1 MMQTL
6 LTNSPAAPTAAAADK
21 SAVLTASQDGG
32 EGAQQSDGKVGFS
45 EVMNRVQQ
53 ADKVNAKADGKVV
66 NAGGK
71 APNADSK
78 APGRPGAE
86 QGSAG
91 ALESNKPV
99 PTAKGEAAKSLAN
112 EAEEAGSVDDKP
124 QKGSEPD
131 PALAPNDFLQRLQ
144 DALKQDTSLVAP
156 PAINLVATAPVVE
169 TDGKMLPHKDAD
181 AESAEASATLT
192 QPLAG
197 SSDKQGATT
206 SAATLA
212 RQAASL
218 LTGETSAAV
227 DAKAAQPDAVM
238 TDDAALTA
246 QLQETGKES
255 GGKES
260 GGKESGTGANANQ
273 PTDNNGKETKGSKN
287 ELSAAERAALLS
299 KVPAAALS
307 EQGENDTRIQL
318 EGADKGAKP
327 VVPPMAGKEEPVK
340 TAPLQ
345 ATHQAV
351 ATQPGAARAFEEGV
365 TRTDGGSS
373 SVAADK
379 APTQTAAEG
388 DGQSKPV
395 AAKAEGQPAPAA
407 SSGAPAPAPAS
418 EPVLVAPQQVLAS
431 SEPQGPQA
439 SLASLSAG
447 LKQMEATERS
457 DAPRARSEVKV
468 DVKQKVAELA
478 RGGAQESSETTTT
491 PESSRSQQVQ
501 QNSQPQA
508 VGHDNRP
515 AATEAAAR
523 REPAN
528 LPHLKL
534 ADPEAPAQLHQKVN
548 LMLADKLQQAEIQL
562 DPLGLGKMKI
572 QIQMGADSQANVH
585 FVVQHGQTR
594 EMLEQAMPRLRDM
607 LAGQGIQLGQTLVQ
621 QQPQQQSQGQS
632 AFAGQG
638 QQGQKG
644 SGSFAETGQTEAE
657 VTGAGMRLST
667 ESANDS
673 GIDFYA

>member
-21 SAVLTASQDGG
+21 SAVLTASQDSG
-32 EGAQQSDGKVGFS
+32 EGALLSDGKAGFS

-53 ADKVNAKADGKVV
+53 ADKVNAKADGK
-66 NAGGK
+66 
-71 APNADSK
+71 APA
-78 APGRPGAE
+78 RPGAE

-91 ALESNKPV
+91 ASESNKPV
-99 PTAKGEAAKSLAN
+99 PTAKSEAAKSLAN
-112 EAEEAGSVDDKP
+112 EAEEAGSADDKP

-131 PALAPNDFLQRLQ
+131 PALTPNDFLQRLQ

-156 PAINLVATAPVVE
+156 TAINLVATAPVVE
-169 TDGKMLPHKDAD
+169 TDGKMLPQKGAD

-206 SAATLA
+206 SAAALA

-218 LTGETSAAV
+218 LTGETSVPV
-227 DAKAAQPDAVM
+227 DAKAAQPDAVV
-238 TDDAALTA
+238 TDDVALTA
-246 QLQETGKES
+246 QLQETGKEGS
-255 GGKES
+255 GKES
-260 GGKESGTGANANQ
+260 GANADQ
-273 PTDNNGKETKGSKN
+273 QADNSGKETKGSKS

-299 KVPAAALS
+299 KVPAAGLS
-307 EQGENDTRIQL
+307 EQGENDTKIQL

-351 ATQPGAARAFEEGV
+351 ATQPGAARAFEEGI
-365 TRTDGGSS
+365 TRTDSGSNS
-373 SVAADK
+373 AAADK

-395 AAKAEGQPAPAA
+395 AAKAEGQPANAA
-407 SSGAPAPAPAS
+407 SSGAPAPATAPAS

-491 PESSRSQQVQ
+491 PENSRSQQVQ

-534 ADPEAPAQLHQKVN
+534 ADPEAQAQLHQKVN

-667 ESANDS
+667 ESTNDS

>member
-6 LTNSPAAPTAAAADK
+6 LTNSPAAPTATAADK
-21 SAVLTASQDGG
+21 GAVLTASQDGG
-32 EGAQQSDGKVGFS
+32 EGALQSDGKVGFS

-53 ADKVNAKADGKVV
+53 ADKVNAKGDGKVANADGK
-66 NAGGK
+66 
-71 APNADSK
+71 APA
-78 APGRPGAE
+78 RPGAE
-86 QGSAG
+86 QGNVG
-91 ALESNKPV
+91 AADSNKPV
-99 PTAKGEAAKSLAN
+99 LTAKGEAAKSLAN
-112 EAEEAGSVDDKP
+112 EAEEAASADDKP

-156 PAINLVATAPVVE
+156 TAINLVVTAPVVE
-169 TDGKMLPHKDAD
+169 TDGKMLPQKGAD

-197 SSDKQGATT
+197 SGEKQGATT
-206 SAATLA
+206 SAAALA

-218 LTGETSAAV
+218 LRGETSVPV

-238 TDDAALTA
+238 TDDAALAA
-246 QLQETGKES
+246 QLQETGKEES
-255 GGKES
+255 GKEN
-260 GGKESGTGANANQ
+260 GAGGANADQ
-273 PTDNNGKETKGSKN
+273 PTDNNGKETKGSKS

-373 SVAADK
+373 SAVADK

-388 DGQSKPV
+388 DGQPKPV
-395 AAKAEGQPAPAA
+395 AAKAEGQPAPVA
-407 SSGAPAPAPAS
+407 SSSAPAPATAS

-468 DVKQKVAELA
+468 DVKQKVADLA

-667 ESANDS
+667 ESTNDS

>member
-53 ADKVNAKADGKVV
+53 ADKANVKTDGKVAKADGK
-66 NAGGK
+66 
-71 APNADSK
+71 APA
-78 APGRPGAE
+78 RPGAE

-91 ALESNKPV
+91 AAESNKPV

-112 EAEEAGSVDDKP
+112 EAEESAGADDKP

-156 PAINLVATAPVVE
+156 AAINLVATAPVVE
-169 TDGKMLPHKDAD
+169 TDGKMLPQEDAD
-181 AESAEASATLT
+181 AESTEASATLT

-197 SSDKQGATT
+197 SGEKQGATT
-206 SAATLA
+206 SAAALA

-218 LTGETSAAV
+218 LMGETSVPV
-227 DAKAAQPDAVM
+227 DAKAAQPDVVM
-238 TDDAALTA
+238 TDDAALAA
-246 QLQETGKES
+246 QLQGAGKES

-260 GGKESGTGANANQ
+260 GAGANADQ
-273 PTDNNGKETKGSKN
+273 PTDSNGKETKGSKN

-307 EQGENDTRIQL
+307 EQGENDTKIQL

-373 SVAADK
+373 SAAADK
-379 APTQTAAEG
+379 APTQTAADA

-457 DAPRARSEVKV
+457 EAPRARSEVKV

-478 RGGAQESSETTTT
+478 RGSAQESSETTTT

-667 ESANDS
+667 ESTNDS

>member
-1 MMQTL
+1 
-6 LTNSPAAPTAAAADK
+6 
-21 SAVLTASQDGG
+21 
-32 EGAQQSDGKVGFS
+32 
-45 EVMNRVQQ
+45 MNRVQQ
-53 ADKVNAKADGKVV
+53 ADKVNAKADGKVA

-71 APNADSK
+71 APNADGK
-78 APGRPGAE
+78 APARPGAE
-86 QGSAG
+86 QGNVG
-91 ALESNKPV
+91 AADSNKPV
-99 PTAKGEAAKSLAN
+99 PTAKSEAAKSLAN
-112 EAEEAGSVDDKP
+112 EAEEAGSADDKP

-156 PAINLVATAPVVE
+156 AAINLVATAPVVE
-169 TDGKMLPHKDAD
+169 TDGKMLPQKGAD
-181 AESAEASATLT
+181 AESAEAAATLT

-197 SSDKQGATT
+197 SGEKQGATT
-206 SAATLA
+206 SAAALA

-218 LTGETSAAV
+218 LRGETSVPV
-227 DAKAAQPDAVM
+227 DAKAAQPDGVM

-246 QLQETGKES
+246 QLQEAGQEGSGKKS
-255 GGKES
+255 
-260 GGKESGTGANANQ
+260 GANANQ
-273 PTDNNGKETKGSKN
+273 PTDNSGKEIKGSKSD
-287 ELSAAERAALLS
+287 LSAAERAALLS
-299 KVPAAALS
+299 KVPAAALN

-373 SVAADK
+373 STAADK
-379 APTQTAAEG
+379 ASTQTAAEG

-407 SSGAPAPAPAS
+407 SSGAPAPATAPAS

-478 RGGAQESSETTTT
+478 RGGAQEGSEATTT

-572 QIQMGADSQANVH
+572 QIQMGSDSQANVH

-667 ESANDS
+667 ESTNDS

>member
-32 EGAQQSDGKVGFS
+32 EGALQSDGKAGFS

-53 ADKVNAKADGKVV
+53 ADKVNAKADGK
-66 NAGGK
+66 
-71 APNADSK
+71 APA
-78 APGRPGAE
+78 RPGAE

-91 ALESNKPV
+91 ASESNKPV
-99 PTAKGEAAKSLAN
+99 PTAKSEAAKSLAN
-112 EAEEAGSVDDKP
+112 EAEEAGSADDKP

-156 PAINLVATAPVVE
+156 TAINLVATAPVVE
-169 TDGKMLPHKDAD
+169 TDGKMLPQKGAD
-181 AESAEASATLT
+181 AEPAEASATLT
-192 QPLAG
+192 RPLAG

-206 SAATLA
+206 SAAALA

-218 LTGETSAAV
+218 LTGETSVPV
-227 DAKAAQPDAVM
+227 DAKAAQPDAAM
-238 TDDAALTA
+238 TDDVALTA
-246 QLQETGKES
+246 QLQETGKEGS
-255 GGKES
+255 GKES
-260 GGKESGTGANANQ
+260 GANADQ
-273 PTDNNGKETKGSKN
+273 QADNSGKETKGSKS

-299 KVPAAALS
+299 KVPAAGLS
-307 EQGENDTRIQL
+307 EQGENDTKIQL
-318 EGADKGAKP
+318 DGADKGGKP

-351 ATQPGAARAFEEGV
+351 ATQPGAARAFEEGI
-365 TRTDGGSS
+365 TRTDGGSNS
-373 SVAADK
+373 AAADK
-379 APTQTAAEG
+379 APTQTASDV

-395 AAKAEGQPAPAA
+395 AAKAEGQPANAA
-407 SSGAPAPAPAS
+407 SSGAPAPATAPAS

-491 PESSRSQQVQ
+491 PENSRSQQVQ

-667 ESANDS
+667 ESTNDS

>member
-53 ADKVNAKADGKVV
+53 ADKVNAKADGKVP
-66 NAGGK
+66 A
-71 APNADSK
+71 
-78 APGRPGAE
+78 RPGAE

-112 EAEEAGSVDDKP
+112 EAEEAGSADDKP

-144 DALKQDTSLVAP
+144 DALKQDTSLVA
-156 PAINLVATAPVVE
+156 TAPVVE
-169 TDGKMLPHKDAD
+169 TDGKMLPQKGAD
-181 AESAEASATLT
+181 AESAEAAATLT

-197 SSDKQGATT
+197 SGEKQGTT
-206 SAATLA
+206 SAAALA

-218 LTGETSAAV
+218 LTGDTSVPV
-227 DAKAAQPDAVM
+227 DAKAAQPDA
-238 TDDAALTA
+238 AAPAA
-246 QLQETGKES
+246 QLQETGQEGS
-255 GGKES
+255 GKEK
-260 GGKESGTGANANQ
+260 GAGGANADQ
-273 PTDNNGKETKGSKN
+273 PTDNNGKETKGSKS

-345 ATHQAV
+345 TTHQAV

-373 SVAADK
+373 SAAADK

-407 SSGAPAPAPAS
+407 SSGAPAPATAPAS

-447 LKQMEATERS
+447 LKQMETTERS
-457 DAPRARSEVKV
+457 EAPRARSEVKV

-667 ESANDS
+667 ESTNDS

>member
-6 LTNSPAAPTAAAADK
+6 LTNSPATPTATAADK
-21 SAVLTASQDGG
+21 SAVLTANQDGG
-32 EGAQQSDGKVGFS
+32 EGALQSDGKVGFS

-53 ADKVNAKADGKVV
+53 ADKVNAKADGKVA

-71 APNADSK
+71 APNADGK
-78 APGRPGAE
+78 APVRPGAE

-91 ALESNKPV
+91 ALEGNKPV

-112 EAEEAGSVDDKP
+112 EAEEAASADDKP

-156 PAINLVATAPVVE
+156 TAINLVATAPVVE

-181 AESAEASATLT
+181 AESAEAAATLT

-206 SAATLA
+206 SAAALA

-218 LTGETSAAV
+218 LRGETSVPV
-227 DAKAAQPDAVM
+227 DTKAAQPNAVV
-238 TDDAALTA
+238 TDDAALA
-246 QLQETGKES
+246 DQLQETGKEGS
-255 GGKES
+255 
-260 GGKESGTGANANQ
+260 GKESGTGGANADQ
-273 PTDNNGKETKGSKN
+273 QADNSGKETKGSKN
-287 ELSAAERAALLS
+287 ELSTAERAALLS

-307 EQGENDTRIQL
+307 EQGENDTKIQL

-351 ATQPGAARAFEEGV
+351 ATQPGAAKAFEEGV

-373 SVAADK
+373 NTAADK
-379 APTQTAAEG
+379 APTQTAADA

-407 SSGAPAPAPAS
+407 SSGAPAPATAPAS

-667 ESANDS
+667 ESTNDS

>member
-32 EGAQQSDGKVGFS
+32 EGALQSDGKVGFS

-53 ADKVNAKADGKVV
+53 ADKVNA

-78 APGRPGAE
+78 APARPGAE
-86 QGSAG
+86 QGNVG
-91 ALESNKPV
+91 AADSNKPV

-112 EAEEAGSVDDKP
+112 EAEEAASADDKP

-169 TDGKMLPHKDAD
+169 TDGKMLPQKGAD
-181 AESAEASATLT
+181 AESAEAAATLT

-197 SSDKQGATT
+197 SSDKQGAMT
-206 SAATLA
+206 SAAALA

-218 LTGETSAAV
+218 LTGDTSVPV
-227 DAKAAQPDAVM
+227 DAKAAQPDAVT
-238 TDDAALTA
+238 TDDAALAA
-246 QLQETGKES
+246 QLQETGKEGS
-255 GGKES
+255 GKES
-260 GGKESGTGANANQ
+260 SAGGANADQ
-273 PTDNNGKETKGSKN
+273 QADNNGKETKGSKN
-287 ELSAAERAALLS
+287 EFSAAERAALLS

-307 EQGENDTRIQL
+307 EQGENDTKIQL

-379 APTQTAAEG
+379 APTQTAADV

-407 SSGAPAPAPAS
+407 SSGAPAPATAPAS

-667 ESANDS
+667 ESTNDS

>member
-6 LTNSPAAPTAAAADK
+6 LTNSPAAPTATAADK

-32 EGAQQSDGKVGFS
+32 EGALQSGGKVGFS

-53 ADKVNAKADGKVV
+53 ADKVNAKADGKVA

-71 APNADSK
+71 APNADGK
-78 APGRPGAE
+78 APARPGAE

-99 PTAKGEAAKSLAN
+99 PTAKSEAAKSLAN
-112 EAEEAGSVDDKP
+112 EAEEAASADDRP
-124 QKGSEPD
+124 QKGSDPD

-169 TDGKMLPHKDAD
+169 TDGKMLPQKGAD
-181 AESAEASATLT
+181 AESAEASPTLT
-192 QPLAG
+192 RQLAG
-197 SSDKQGATT
+197 SDKQGATT
-206 SAATLA
+206 SAAALA

-218 LTGETSAAV
+218 LTGETSV
-227 DAKAAQPDAVM
+227 PIDAKAAQPDAVM
-238 TDDAALTA
+238 TDDAALAA
-246 QLQETGKES
+246 QLQGAGKES

-260 GGKESGTGANANQ
+260 GASANADQ
-273 PTDNNGKETKGSKN
+273 PTDSNGKETKGSKN
-287 ELSAAERAALLS
+287 ELSTAERAALLS
-299 KVPAAALS
+299 KMPAAALS
-307 EQGENDTRIQL
+307 EQSENDTRIQL

-373 SVAADK
+373 SAAADK
-379 APTQTAAEG
+379 VPTQTAAEG

-407 SSGAPAPAPAS
+407 SSGTPAPAPAS

-478 RGGAQESSETTTT
+478 RGGAQESSEATTT

-667 ESANDS
+667 ESTNDS

>member
-6 LTNSPAAPTAAAADK
+6 LTNSPATPTAAAADK

-32 EGAQQSDGKVGFS
+32 EGALQSEGKVGFS

-53 ADKVNAKADGKVV
+53 ADKVNAKADGK
-66 NAGGK
+66 
-71 APNADSK
+71 APA
-78 APGRPGAE
+78 RPGAE
-86 QGSAG
+86 QGSSG
-91 ALESNKPV
+91 ALEGNKPV
-99 PTAKGEAAKSLAN
+99 LTAKGEVAKSLAN
-112 EAEEAGSVDDKP
+112 EAEEAAGADDKP
-124 QKGSEPD
+124 PKGSDPD

-156 PAINLVATAPVVE
+156 TAINLVATAPVVE
-169 TDGKMLPHKDAD
+169 TDGKMLPQKGAD
-181 AESAEASATLT
+181 AESAEAAATLT

-197 SSDKQGATT
+197 SGEKLGATT
-206 SAATLA
+206 SAAALA

-218 LTGETSAAV
+218 LTGETSAPV
-227 DAKAAQPDAVM
+227 DVKAAQPDGVV
-238 TDDAALTA
+238 TDDAALAA
-246 QLQETGKES
+246 QLQGA
-255 GGKES
+255 GKES
-260 GGKESGTGANANQ
+260 GGKESGTGGANADQ
-273 PTDNNGKETKGSKN
+273 PTDNNGKETKGSKS

-307 EQGENDTRIQL
+307 EQGENDTRIQQ

-373 SVAADK
+373 SAAADK

-395 AAKAEGQPAPAA
+395 AAKAEGQPAPVA
-407 SSGAPAPAPAS
+407 SSGAPAPATAPAS

-478 RGGAQESSETTTT
+478 RGGVQESSEATTT

-508 VGHDNRP
+508 VSHDNRP

-667 ESANDS
+667 ESTNDS

>member
-32 EGAQQSDGKVGFS
+32 EGALQSDGKVGFS

-78 APGRPGAE
+78 APARPGAE

-112 EAEEAGSVDDKP
+112 EADEAGSADDKP

-169 TDGKMLPHKDAD
+169 MDGKMLPHKDAD
-181 AESAEASATLT
+181 AESAEAAATLT

-206 SAATLA
+206 SAAALA

-218 LTGETSAAV
+218 LTGETSVPV
-227 DAKAAQPDAVM
+227 DAKAAQPDGVV

-246 QLQETGKES
+246 QLQEAGQEGSGKKS
-255 GGKES
+255 GA
-260 GGKESGTGANANQ
+260 GANADQ
-273 PTDNNGKETKGSKN
+273 PTDNSDKETKGSKS
-287 ELSAAERAALLS
+287 ELSTAERAALLS
-299 KVPAAALS
+299 KVPAATLS

-327 VVPPMAGKEEPVK
+327 VVPPMAGKEKPVK

-373 SVAADK
+373 SAAADK

-407 SSGAPAPAPAS
+407 STGAPASATAPAS

-457 DAPRARSEVKV
+457 EAPRARSEVKV

-478 RGGAQESSETTTT
+478 RGGTQESSETTTT

-667 ESANDS
+667 ESTNDS

>member
-32 EGAQQSDGKVGFS
+32 EGALQSDGKVGFS
-45 EVMNRVQQ
+45 EVMNRVQR
-53 ADKVNAKADGKVV
+53 ADKVNAKADDKVA

-71 APNADSK
+71 APA
-78 APGRPGAE
+78 RPGAE
-86 QGSAG
+86 QGSSG

-99 PTAKGEAAKSLAN
+99 PTAKSEAAKSLAN
-112 EAEEAGSVDDKP
+112 EAEEAAGADDKP

-156 PAINLVATAPVVE
+156 TAINLVATAPVVE
-169 TDGKMLPHKDAD
+169 TDGKMLPQEDAD
-181 AESAEASATLT
+181 AESTEASATLT

-206 SAATLA
+206 SAAALA

-218 LTGETSAAV
+218 LTGDTSVPV
-227 DAKAAQPDAVM
+227 DAKAAQPDAVV

-246 QLQETGKES
+246 QLQETGKEGS
-255 GGKES
+255 GKEN
-260 GGKESGTGANANQ
+260 GAGGANADQ
-273 PTDNNGKETKGSKN
+273 PTDNNGKETKGSKS

-365 TRTDGGSS
+365 TRTDDGSS
-373 SVAADK
+373 SAAADK
-379 APTQTAAEG
+379 APTQTAADV

-407 SSGAPAPAPAS
+407 SSGASAPAS

-457 DAPRARSEVKV
+457 EAPRARSEVKV

-478 RGGAQESSETTTT
+478 RGGAQESSEATTT

-667 ESANDS
+667 ESTNDS

>member
-6 LTNSPAAPTAAAADK
+6 LTNSPATPTATAADK

-32 EGAQQSDGKVGFS
+32 EGALQSDGKVGFS

-53 ADKVNAKADGKVV
+53 ADKVNAKGDGKVA
-66 NAGGK
+66 NADGK

-78 APGRPGAE
+78 APARPGAE

-91 ALESNKPV
+91 ALEGNKPV

-112 EAEEAGSVDDKP
+112 EADEAGSADDKP

-156 PAINLVATAPVVE
+156 PAINLVATAPVIE
-169 TDGKMLPHKDAD
+169 MDGKMLPHHKDAD
-181 AESAEASATLT
+181 AESAEAAATLT

-206 SAATLA
+206 SAAALA

-218 LTGETSAAV
+218 LTGETSVPV

-246 QLQETGKES
+246 QLQETGKEGS
-255 GGKES
+255 
-260 GGKESGTGANANQ
+260 GKESGTGANANQ
-273 PTDNNGKETKGSKN
+273 PTDNNGKESKGSKS

-307 EQGENDTRIQL
+307 EQGENDTKIQL

-379 APTQTAAEG
+379 VPTQTAADV

-407 SSGAPAPAPAS
+407 SSGAPAPATAPAS

-457 DAPRARSEVKV
+457 DVPRARSEVKV

-478 RGGAQESSETTTT
+478 RGSAQESNETTTT

-667 ESANDS
+667 ESTNDS

>member
-1 MMQTL
+1 
-6 LTNSPAAPTAAAADK
+6 
-21 SAVLTASQDGG
+21 
-32 EGAQQSDGKVGFS
+32 
-45 EVMNRVQQ
+45 MNRVQQ
-53 ADKVNAKADGKVV
+53 ADKVNVKTDGKVAKADGK
-66 NAGGK
+66 
-71 APNADSK
+71 APAL
-78 APGRPGAE
+78 PGAE

-112 EAEEAGSVDDKP
+112 EADEAAGADDKP

-156 PAINLVATAPVVE
+156 AAINLVATAPVVE

-181 AESAEASATLT
+181 AESAEAAAILT

-197 SSDKQGATT
+197 SGEKQGATT
-206 SAATLA
+206 SAAALA

-218 LTGETSAAV
+218 LRGETSVPV

-238 TDDAALTA
+238 TDDAALAA
-246 QLQETGKES
+246 QLQETGKEGS
-255 GGKES
+255 GKEN
-260 GGKESGTGANANQ
+260 GAGGANADQ
-273 PTDNNGKETKGSKN
+273 PTDNNGKETKGSKS

-373 SVAADK
+373 SAVADK

-388 DGQSKPV
+388 DGQPKPV
-395 AAKAEGQPAPAA
+395 AAKAEGQPAPVA
-407 SSGAPAPAPAS
+407 SSGAPAPATAS

-468 DVKQKVAELA
+468 DVKQKVADLA
-478 RGGAQESSETTTT
+478 RGGAQESNETTTT

-667 ESANDS
+667 ESTNDS

>member
-1 MMQTL
+1 
-6 LTNSPAAPTAAAADK
+6 
-21 SAVLTASQDGG
+21 
-32 EGAQQSDGKVGFS
+32 
-45 EVMNRVQQ
+45 
-53 ADKVNAKADGKVV
+53 
-66 NAGGK
+66 
-71 APNADSK
+71 
-78 APGRPGAE
+78 
-86 QGSAG
+86 
-91 ALESNKPV
+91 
-99 PTAKGEAAKSLAN
+99 
-112 EAEEAGSVDDKP
+112 AEEAAGADDKP

-156 PAINLVATAPVVE
+156 AAINLVASAPVVE

-181 AESAEASATLT
+181 TESAEGSATLT

-206 SAATLA
+206 SAAALA

-218 LTGETSAAV
+218 LTGETGVPV
-227 DAKAAQPDAVM
+227 DAKAAQPDAVV
-238 TDDAALTA
+238 TDDAALAA
-246 QLQETGKES
+246 QLQETGKEGS
-255 GGKES
+255 GKES
-260 GGKESGTGANANQ
+260 GANADQ
-273 PTDNNGKETKGSKN
+273 QANNSGKETKGSKS

-299 KVPAAALS
+299 KVPATALS
-307 EQGENDTRIQL
+307 EQGENDTKIQL

-327 VVPPMAGKEEPVK
+327 VVPPMAGKEVPVK

-373 SVAADK
+373 SAAADK
-379 APTQTAAEG
+379 APTQTATEG
-388 DGQSKPV
+388 DGQSKAV

-407 SSGAPAPAPAS
+407 SSGAPAPAPASAS

-457 DAPRARSEVKV
+457 EAPRARSEVKV

-667 ESANDS
+667 ESTNDS

>member
-32 EGAQQSDGKVGFS
+32 EGALQSGGKVGFS

-53 ADKVNAKADGKVV
+53 ADKVNAKADGKVA

-71 APNADSK
+71 APNADGK
-78 APGRPGAE
+78 APARPGAE

-99 PTAKGEAAKSLAN
+99 PTAKSEAAKSLAN
-112 EAEEAGSVDDKP
+112 EAEEAASADDRP
-124 QKGSEPD
+124 QKGSDPD

-169 TDGKMLPHKDAD
+169 TDGKMLPQKGAD
-181 AESAEASATLT
+181 AESAEASPTLT
-192 QPLAG
+192 RQLAG
-197 SSDKQGATT
+197 SDKQGATT
-206 SAATLA
+206 SAAALA

-218 LTGETSAAV
+218 LTGETSV
-227 DAKAAQPDAVM
+227 PIDAKAAQPDAVM
-238 TDDAALTA
+238 TDDAALAA
-246 QLQETGKES
+246 QLQETGKEGS
-255 GGKES
+255 GKEN
-260 GGKESGTGANANQ
+260 GAGGANADQ
-273 PTDNNGKETKGSKN
+273 PTDKNGKETKGSKN

-299 KVPAAALS
+299 KVPTAALS
-307 EQGENDTRIQL
+307 EPGENDTRIQL

-373 SVAADK
+373 SAAADK
-379 APTQTAAEG
+379 APTQTATEG

-407 SSGAPAPAPAS
+407 SSGAPAPATAPAS

-457 DAPRARSEVKV
+457 EAPRARSEVKV

-657 VTGAGMRLST
+657 VTGASMRLST
-667 ESANDS
+667 ESTNDS

>member
-6 LTNSPAAPTAAAADK
+6 LTNSPAAPTATAADK
-21 SAVLTASQDGG
+21 GAVLTASQDGG
-32 EGAQQSDGKVGFS
+32 EGALQSDGKVGFS

-53 ADKVNAKADGKVV
+53 ADKVNAKGDGKVAK
-66 NAGGK
+66 AGGK

-78 APGRPGAE
+78 APARPGAE
-86 QGSAG
+86 QGNVG
-91 ALESNKPV
+91 AADSNKPV

-112 EAEEAGSVDDKP
+112 EADEAAGADDKP

-156 PAINLVATAPVVE
+156 PAINLVATAPVIE
-169 TDGKMLPHKDAD
+169 MDGKMLPHKDAD
-181 AESAEASATLT
+181 AESAEAAATLT

-206 SAATLA
+206 SAAALA

-218 LTGETSAAV
+218 LTGETSVPV

-238 TDDAALTA
+238 TDDAALAA
-246 QLQETGKES
+246 QLQGAGKEG

-260 GGKESGTGANANQ
+260 GAGANADQ
-273 PTDNNGKETKGSKN
+273 QADNSGKETKGSKS

-365 TRTDGGSS
+365 TRIDGGSS

-379 APTQTAAEG
+379 APTQTAADV

-395 AAKAEGQPAPAA
+395 ATKAEGQPAPAA
-407 SSGAPAPAPAS
+407 SSGAPAPATAPAS

-478 RGGAQESSETTTT
+478 RGSAQESSETTTT

-528 LPHLKL
+528 LPHLKP

-667 ESANDS
+667 ESTNDS

>member
-32 EGAQQSDGKVGFS
+32 EGALQSDGKVGFS

-53 ADKVNAKADGKVV
+53 ADKVNAKADGKVA
-66 NAGGK
+66 NADGK
-71 APNADSK
+71 APA
-78 APGRPGAE
+78 RPGAE
-86 QGSAG
+86 QGNVG
-91 ALESNKPV
+91 AAESNKPV

-112 EAEEAGSVDDKP
+112 EAEEAGSADDKP

-131 PALAPNDFLQRLQ
+131 PVLAPNDFLQRLQ

-169 TDGKMLPHKDAD
+169 TDGKMLPQEDAD

-206 SAATLA
+206 SAAVLA

-218 LTGETSAAV
+218 LTGETSVPV
-227 DAKAAQPDAVM
+227 DAKAAQPDGVV

-246 QLQETGKES
+246 QLQEAGQEGSGKKS
-255 GGKES
+255 
-260 GGKESGTGANANQ
+260 GANADQ
-273 PTDNNGKETKGSKN
+273 QADDSGKETKGSKS
-287 ELSAAERAALLS
+287 ELSAVERAALLS

-307 EQGENDTRIQL
+307 EQGENDTKIQL

-407 SSGAPAPAPAS
+407 SSSAPAPATAPAS

-447 LKQMEATERS
+447 LKQMETTERS

-468 DVKQKVAELA
+468 DVKQKVTELA

-491 PESSRSQQVQ
+491 PENSRSQQVQ

-667 ESANDS
+667 ESTNDR

>member
-32 EGAQQSDGKVGFS
+32 EGALQSDGKAGFS

-53 ADKVNAKADGKVV
+53 ADKVNAKADGK
-66 NAGGK
+66 
-71 APNADSK
+71 APA
-78 APGRPGAE
+78 RPGAE

-91 ALESNKPV
+91 ASESNKPV
-99 PTAKGEAAKSLAN
+99 PTAKSGAAKSLAN
-112 EAEEAGSVDDKP
+112 EAEEAGSADDKP

-131 PALAPNDFLQRLQ
+131 PALTPNDFLQRLQ

-156 PAINLVATAPVVE
+156 TAINLVATAPVVE
-169 TDGKMLPHKDAD
+169 TDGKMLPQKGAD

-206 SAATLA
+206 SAAALA

-218 LTGETSAAV
+218 LTGETSVPV
-227 DAKAAQPDAVM
+227 DAKAAQPDAAM
-238 TDDAALTA
+238 TDDVALTA
-246 QLQETGKES
+246 QLQETGKEGS
-255 GGKES
+255 GKES
-260 GGKESGTGANANQ
+260 GANADQ
-273 PTDNNGKETKGSKN
+273 QADNSGKETKGSKS
-287 ELSAAERAALLS
+287 ELSVAERAALLS

-307 EQGENDTRIQL
+307 EQDENDTKIQL

-351 ATQPGAARAFEEGV
+351 ATQPGAARAFEEGI
-365 TRTDGGSS
+365 TRTDSGSNS
-373 SVAADK
+373 AAADK
-379 APTQTAAEG
+379 APTQTASEG

-395 AAKAEGQPAPAA
+395 AAKAEGQPANAA
-407 SSGAPAPAPAS
+407 SSGAPAPATTPAS

-491 PESSRSQQVQ
+491 PENSRSQQVQQVQ

-667 ESANDS
+667 ESTNDS

>member
-21 SAVLTASQDGG
+21 SAVLTAIQDGG
-32 EGAQQSDGKVGFS
+32 EGALQSDGKVGFS

-78 APGRPGAE
+78 APALPGAE

-91 ALESNKPV
+91 AADSNKPV

-112 EAEEAGSVDDKP
+112 EAEEAGSADDKP

-169 TDGKMLPHKDAD
+169 TDGKMLPQEDAD

-206 SAATLA
+206 SAAALA

-218 LTGETSAAV
+218 LTGETSVPV

-238 TDDAALTA
+238 TDDAALAA
-246 QLQETGKES
+246 QLQETGQEGS
-255 GGKES
+255 
-260 GGKESGTGANANQ
+260 GKESGTGGANADQ
-273 PTDNNGKETKGSKN
+273 QADNSGKETKGSKN
-287 ELSAAERAALLS
+287 ELSTAERAALLS
-299 KVPAAALS
+299 KVPTAALS
-307 EQGENDTRIQL
+307 EQGEDDTKIQL

-373 SVAADK
+373 SAAADK

-407 SSGAPAPAPAS
+407 SSGAPAPATAPAS

-457 DAPRARSEVKV
+457 EAPRARSEVKV

-667 ESANDS
+667 ESTNDS

>member
-6 LTNSPAAPTAAAADK
+6 LTNSPATPTATAADK
-21 SAVLTASQDGG
+21 NAVLTASQDGG
-32 EGAQQSDGKVGFS
+32 EGALQSDGKVGFS

-53 ADKVNAKADGKVV
+53 ADKVNAKADGK
-66 NAGGK
+66 
-71 APNADSK
+71 APA
-78 APGRPGAE
+78 RPGAE
-86 QGSAG
+86 QGSSG
-91 ALESNKPV
+91 ALEGNKPV

-112 EAEEAGSVDDKP
+112 EAEEAAGADDKP
-124 QKGSEPD
+124 QKGSDPD

-156 PAINLVATAPVVE
+156 TAINLVATAPVVE

-181 AESAEASATLT
+181 TESAEAAATLT

-197 SSDKQGATT
+197 SGEKPGATT
-206 SAATLA
+206 SAAALA

-218 LTGETSAAV
+218 LTGETSVPV
-227 DAKAAQPDAVM
+227 DAKAAQPDTVT
-238 TDDAALTA
+238 TDNAALTA
-246 QLQETGKES
+246 QLQETGKEES
-255 GGKES
+255 GKES
-260 GGKESGTGANANQ
+260 GAGANADQ
-273 PTDNNGKETKGSKN
+273 HADNNGKETKGSKS

-307 EQGENDTRIQL
+307 EQGENDTKIQL

-373 SVAADK
+373 SAAADK

-407 SSGAPAPAPAS
+407 SSSAPAPATAPAS

-447 LKQMEATERS
+447 LKQMETTERS

-468 DVKQKVAELA
+468 DVKQKVTELA

-491 PESSRSQQVQ
+491 PENSRSQQVQ

-667 ESANDS
+667 ESTNDR

>member
-32 EGAQQSDGKVGFS
+32 EGALLSDGKAGFS

-53 ADKVNAKADGKVV
+53 ADKVNAKADGK
-66 NAGGK
+66 
-71 APNADSK
+71 APA
-78 APGRPGAE
+78 RPGAE

-91 ALESNKPV
+91 ASESNKPV
-99 PTAKGEAAKSLAN
+99 PTAKSEAAKSLAN
-112 EAEEAGSVDDKP
+112 EAEEAGSADDKP

-131 PALAPNDFLQRLQ
+131 PALTPNDFLQRLQ

-156 PAINLVATAPVVE
+156 TAINLVATAPVVE
-169 TDGKMLPHKDAD
+169 TDGKMLPQKGAD
-181 AESAEASATLT
+181 AEPAEASATLT

-206 SAATLA
+206 SAAALA

-218 LTGETSAAV
+218 LTGETSVPV
-227 DAKAAQPDAVM
+227 DAKAAQPDAAM
-238 TDDAALTA
+238 TDDVALTA
-246 QLQETGKES
+246 QLQETGKEGS
-255 GGKES
+255 GKES
-260 GGKESGTGANANQ
+260 GANADQ
-273 PTDNNGKETKGSKN
+273 QADNSGKETKGSKS

-307 EQGENDTRIQL
+307 EQGENDTKIPL
-318 EGADKGAKP
+318 DGADKGAKP

-351 ATQPGAARAFEEGV
+351 ATQPGAARAFEEGM
-365 TRTDGGSS
+365 TRTDGGSNS
-373 SVAADK
+373 AAADK

-388 DGQSKPV
+388 DGQSKAV
-395 AAKAEGQPAPAA
+395 AAKAEGQPANAA
-407 SSGAPAPAPAS
+407 SSGSPAPATAPAS

-491 PESSRSQQVQ
+491 PENSRSQQVQ

-667 ESANDS
+667 ESTNDS

>member
-32 EGAQQSDGKVGFS
+32 EGALQSDGKVGFS

-78 APGRPGAE
+78 APARPGAE
-86 QGSAG
+86 QGNVG
-91 ALESNKPV
+91 AAESNKPV

-112 EAEEAGSVDDKP
+112 EAEEAGSADDKP
-124 QKGSEPD
+124 QRGSEPD

-156 PAINLVATAPVVE
+156 TAINLVATAPVVE
-169 TDGKMLPHKDAD
+169 TDGKMLPQEDAD
-181 AESAEASATLT
+181 AESTEASATLT

-206 SAATLA
+206 SAAALA

-218 LTGETSAAV
+218 LTGDTSVPV
-227 DAKAAQPDAVM
+227 DAKAAQPDAVV

-246 QLQETGKES
+246 QLQETGKEGS
-255 GGKES
+255 GKEN
-260 GGKESGTGANANQ
+260 GAGGANADQ
-273 PTDNNGKETKGSKN
+273 PTDNNGKETKGSKS
-287 ELSAAERAALLS
+287 ELSTAERAALLS

-307 EQGENDTRIQL
+307 EQSENDTKIQL

-365 TRTDGGSS
+365 TRTDDGSS
-373 SVAADK
+373 SAAADK
-379 APTQTAAEG
+379 APTQTAADV

-407 SSGAPAPAPAS
+407 SSGASAPAS

-457 DAPRARSEVKV
+457 EAPRARSEVKV

-478 RGGAQESSETTTT
+478 RGGAQESSEATTT

-667 ESANDS
+667 ESTNDS

>member
-6 LTNSPAAPTAAAADK
+6 LTNSPAAPTATAADK

-32 EGAQQSDGKVGFS
+32 EGALQSDGKVGFS

-53 ADKVNAKADGKVV
+53 ADKVNAKADGKVA

-78 APGRPGAE
+78 APARPGVE
-86 QGSAG
+86 QGSSG

-112 EAEEAGSVDDKP
+112 EAEEAAGADDKP

-156 PAINLVATAPVVE
+156 PVINLVATAPVVE
-169 TDGKMLPHKDAD
+169 TDGKMLPQEDAD
-181 AESAEASATLT
+181 AESAEAAATLT

-218 LTGETSAAV
+218 LTGETSVPV

-238 TDDAALTA
+238 TDDAALAA
-246 QLQETGKES
+246 QLQETGKEGS
-255 GGKES
+255 GKENDA
-260 GGKESGTGANANQ
+260 GANANQ
-273 PTDNNGKETKGSKN
+273 PADNNGKETKGSKS

-327 VVPPMAGKEEPVK
+327 VAPPMAGKEEPVK

-407 SSGAPAPAPAS
+407 SSGAPAPATAPAS

-478 RGGAQESSETTTT
+478 RGGAQESSEATTT

-572 QIQMGADSQANVH
+572 QIQMGADNQANVH

-667 ESANDS
+667 ESTNDS

>member
-6 LTNSPAAPTAAAADK
+6 LTNYPATPTAAAADK
-21 SAVLTASQDGG
+21 SAVLTANQDGG
-32 EGAQQSDGKVGFS
+32 EGALQSDGKVGFS

-53 ADKVNAKADGKVV
+53 ADKANAKADGKVV
-66 NAGGK
+66 NAGGN

-78 APGRPGAE
+78 APARPGAE

-112 EAEEAGSVDDKP
+112 EAEEAGSADDKP

-169 TDGKMLPHKDAD
+169 TDGKMLPQEDAD

-197 SSDKQGATT
+197 SGEKQGATT
-206 SAATLA
+206 SAAALA

-218 LTGETSAAV
+218 LRGETSVPV
-227 DAKAAQPDAVM
+227 DAKAAQPDAVV
-238 TDDAALTA
+238 TDDAALAA

-255 GGKES
+255 GGKEN
-260 GGKESGTGANANQ
+260 GAGGANADQ
-273 PTDNNGKETKGSKN
+273 PTDKNGKETKGSKN

-299 KVPAAALS
+299 KVPTAALS
-307 EQGENDTRIQL
+307 EQGENDTKIQL

-373 SVAADK
+373 SAAADK
-379 APTQTAAEG
+379 APTQTATEG

-407 SSGAPAPAPAS
+407 SSGAPAPATAPAS

-457 DAPRARSEVKV
+457 EAPRARSEVKV

-478 RGGAQESSETTTT
+478 RGGTQESSETTT

-515 AATEAAAR
+515 VATEAAAR

-667 ESANDS
+667 ESTNDS

>member
-32 EGAQQSDGKVGFS
+32 EGALQSDGKVGFS

-53 ADKVNAKADGKVV
+53 ADKVNAKADGK
-66 NAGGK
+66 
-71 APNADSK
+71 APA
-78 APGRPGAE
+78 RPGAE
-86 QGSAG
+86 QGNVG
-91 ALESNKPV
+91 AAESNKPV

-112 EAEEAGSVDDKP
+112 EAEEAGNADDKP

-131 PALAPNDFLQRLQ
+131 PALTPNDFLQRLQ

-169 TDGKMLPHKDAD
+169 TDGKMLPQEDAD

-206 SAATLA
+206 SAAALA

-218 LTGETSAAV
+218 LTGDTSVPV
-227 DAKAAQPDAVM
+227 DAKAAQPDAVV

-246 QLQETGKES
+246 QLQETGKEGS
-255 GGKES
+255 GKEN
-260 GGKESGTGANANQ
+260 GAGGANADQ
-273 PTDNNGKETKGSKN
+273 PTDNNGKETKGSKS

-365 TRTDGGSS
+365 TRTDDGSS
-373 SVAADK
+373 SAAADK
-379 APTQTAAEG
+379 APTQTAADV

-407 SSGAPAPAPAS
+407 SSGASAPAS

-457 DAPRARSEVKV
+457 EAPRARSEVKV

-515 AATEAAAR
+515 ATTEAAAR

-667 ESANDS
+667 ESTNDR

>member
-32 EGAQQSDGKVGFS
+32 EGALQSDGKVGFS

-53 ADKVNAKADGKVV
+53 ADKVNAKADGK
-66 NAGGK
+66 

-78 APGRPGAE
+78 APVRPGAE
-86 QGSAG
+86 QGNVG
-91 ALESNKPV
+91 AAESNKPV

-112 EAEEAGSVDDKP
+112 EADSADDKP

-156 PAINLVATAPVVE
+156 AAINLVATAPVVE
-169 TDGKMLPHKDAD
+169 TDGKMLPHNDAH

-197 SSDKQGATT
+197 SGDKQGATT
-206 SAATLA
+206 SAAALA

-218 LTGETSAAV
+218 LTGETSTPV
-227 DAKAAQPDAVM
+227 DTKAAQPDAVV

-246 QLQETGKES
+246 QLQGAGKES

-260 GGKESGTGANANQ
+260 GAGANADQ
-273 PTDNNGKETKGSKN
+273 PADSNGKETKGSKN
-287 ELSAAERAALLS
+287 ELS
-299 KVPAAALS
+299 AAALS

-373 SVAADK
+373 SAAADK
-379 APTQTAAEG
+379 APTQTATEG
-388 DGQSKPV
+388 DGQSKAV
-395 AAKAEGQPAPAA
+395 AAKAEGQPASAA
-407 SSGAPAPAPAS
+407 SSGAPAPATTPAS

-457 DAPRARSEVKV
+457 EAPRARSEVKV

-594 EMLEQAMPRLRDM
+594 EMLEQAMPRLREM

-667 ESANDS
+667 ESTNDS

>member
-32 EGAQQSDGKVGFS
+32 EGVLQSDGKVGFS

-53 ADKVNAKADGKVV
+53 ADKVNAKGDGKVANADGK
-66 NAGGK
+66 
-71 APNADSK
+71 APA
-78 APGRPGAE
+78 RPGAE
-86 QGSAG
+86 QGSSG
-91 ALESNKPV
+91 ALEGNKPV

-112 EAEEAGSVDDKP
+112 EAEEAGSADDKP

-144 DALKQDTSLVAP
+144 DALKQDTSLVTP

-169 TDGKMLPHKDAD
+169 TDGKMLPQADAD
-181 AESAEASATLT
+181 AESTEAAATLT

-197 SSDKQGATT
+197 SSDKQGAMT
-206 SAATLA
+206 SAAALA
-212 RQAASL
+212 RQTASL
-218 LTGETSAAV
+218 LTGETRVPV
-227 DAKAAQPDAVM
+227 DAKAAQPDAVT
-238 TDDAALTA
+238 TDDAALAA
-246 QLQETGKES
+246 QLQETGKEES
-255 GGKES
+255 GKES
-260 GGKESGTGANANQ
+260 GANADQ
-273 PTDNNGKETKGSKN
+273 PTDNNGKETKGSKS

-307 EQGENDTRIQL
+307 EQGENDTKIQL

-373 SVAADK
+373 NGAADK
-379 APTQTAAEG
+379 APTQTAADV

-407 SSGAPAPAPAS
+407 SSGAPAPATAPAS

-457 DAPRARSEVKV
+457 EAPRARSEVKV

-478 RGGAQESSETTTT
+478 RGGAQESSEATTP

-632 AFAGQG
+632 AFTGQG

-667 ESANDS
+667 ESTNDS

>member
-6 LTNSPAAPTAAAADK
+6 LTNSPAAPTAADK

-32 EGAQQSDGKVGFS
+32 EGALQSDGKVGFS

-53 ADKVNAKADGKVV
+53 ADKVNAKADGK
-66 NAGGK
+66 
-71 APNADSK
+71 APA
-78 APGRPGAE
+78 RPGAE
-86 QGSAG
+86 QGNVG
-91 ALESNKPV
+91 AAESNKPV

-112 EAEEAGSVDDKP
+112 EAEEAGNADDKP

-131 PALAPNDFLQRLQ
+131 PALTPNDFLQRLQ

-169 TDGKMLPHKDAD
+169 TDGKMLPQEDAD

-206 SAATLA
+206 SAAALA

-218 LTGETSAAV
+218 LTGDTSVPV
-227 DAKAAQPDAVM
+227 DAKAAQPDAVV

-246 QLQETGKES
+246 QLQETGKEGS
-255 GGKES
+255 GKEN
-260 GGKESGTGANANQ
+260 GAGGANADQ
-273 PTDNNGKETKGSKN
+273 PTDNNGKETKGSKS

-365 TRTDGGSS
+365 TRTDDGSS
-373 SVAADK
+373 SAAADK
-379 APTQTAAEG
+379 APTQTAADV

-407 SSGAPAPAPAS
+407 SSGASAPAS

-457 DAPRARSEVKV
+457 EAPRARSEVKV

-667 ESANDS
+667 ESTNDS

>member
-32 EGAQQSDGKVGFS
+32 EGALQSDGKVGFS

-53 ADKVNAKADGKVV
+53 ADKVNTKGDGKVA
-66 NAGGK
+66 NADGK

-78 APGRPGAE
+78 APARPGAE
-86 QGSAG
+86 QGSSG
-91 ALESNKPV
+91 ALEGNKLV

-112 EAEEAGSVDDKP
+112 EAEEAAGADDKP

-156 PAINLVATAPVVE
+156 PAINLVATAPVIE
-169 TDGKMLPHKDAD
+169 MDGKMLPHKDAD
-181 AESAEASATLT
+181 AESAEAAATLT

-197 SSDKQGATT
+197 SGEKQGATT
-206 SAATLA
+206 SAAALA

-218 LTGETSAAV
+218 LTGETSVPV
-227 DAKAAQPDAVM
+227 DAKAAQPDAVV
-238 TDDAALTA
+238 TDDAALAA
-246 QLQETGKES
+246 QLQGAGKES

-260 GGKESGTGANANQ
+260 GAGGANADQ
-273 PTDNNGKETKGSKN
+273 PTDNNGKETKGSKS

-307 EQGENDTRIQL
+307 EQGENDTKIQL

-373 SVAADK
+373 SAAADK
-379 APTQTAAEG
+379 APTQTATEG

-407 SSGAPAPAPAS
+407 GSGAPAPATAPAS

-457 DAPRARSEVKV
+457 EAPRARSEVKV

-478 RGGAQESSETTTT
+478 RGGAQESSETTT

-534 ADPEAPAQLHQKVN
+534 ADPETPAQLHQKVN

-667 ESANDS
+667 ESTNDS

>member
-6 LTNSPAAPTAAAADK
+6 LTNSSAAPTAAAADK
-21 SAVLTASQDGG
+21 SAVLTASQDGS
-32 EGAQQSDGKVGFS
+32 EGALQSDGKGGFS

-53 ADKVNAKADGKVV
+53 AGKGNAKADGHVA
-66 NAGGK
+66 NADGK
-71 APNADSK
+71 AAS
-78 APGRPGAE
+78 RPGTGPE
-86 QGSAG
+86 RAG
-91 ALESNKPV
+91 AVESDKPLQN
-99 PTAKGEAAKSLAN
+99 AKGEAAKSLAN
-112 EAEEAGSVDDKP
+112 EAEEAAGADDKP
-124 QKGSEPD
+124 QKGSDPD
-131 PALAPNDFLQRLQ
+131 PALTPNDFLQRLQ

-156 PAINLVATAPVVE
+156 AAITLVASAPGVE
-169 TDGKMLPHKDAD
+169 TDGKMLPPDDAQ
-181 AESAEASATLT
+181 AASAETSATLT

-197 SSDKQGATT
+197 SGDKQGTT
-206 SAATLA
+206 TAAAALA

-218 LTGETSAAV
+218 LTGETNTPV
-227 DAKAAQPDAVM
+227 DAKAAQPDAVV
-238 TDDAALTA
+238 TDDTALA
-246 QLQETGKES
+246 VQLQEAGKEGSGKES
-255 GGKES
+255 G
-260 GGKESGTGANANQ
+260 ANADQ
-273 PTDNNGKETKGSKN
+273 HADKNGKDAKGSKS
-287 ELSAAERAALLS
+287 ELSAAERAALQS
-299 KVPAAALS
+299 KVPAAAAVS
-307 EQGENDTRIQL
+307 GQDKENVQIQV

-327 VVPPMAGKEEPVK
+327 MVPPMVGKDEP
-340 TAPLQ
+340 ARPSPLQ
-345 ATHQAV
+345 TTYSTVEA
-351 ATQPGAARAFEEGV
+351 QPGAARAFAEGMS
-365 TRTDGGSS
+365 RADGEANLTSE
-373 SVAADK
+373 K
-379 APTQTAAEG
+379 APPQGVAEG
-388 DGQSKPV
+388 DSQSKPAT
-395 AAKAEGQPAPAA
+395 AAKTESQPAPAA
-407 SSGAPAPAPAS
+407 GSTPAPAATPS

-457 DAPRARSEVKV
+457 DSARGRSEVKV
-468 DVKQKVAELA
+468 DLKQKAAELA
-478 RGGAQESSETTTT
+478 RGTSQGSSETTAT
-491 PESSRSQQVQ
+491 PESNHSQQVQ

-515 AATEAAAR
+515 ATAELAAR
-523 REPAN
+523 RDPAN

-572 QIQMGADSQANVH
+572 QIQIDSSNQANVH

-607 LAGQGIQLGQTLVQ
+607 LAGQGIQLGQTQVQ

-632 AFAGQG
+632 GFSGQG

-657 VTGAGMRLST
+657 VTGASMSLSR
-667 ESANDS
+667 ESTNDR

>member
-6 LTNSPAAPTAAAADK
+6 LTNSPATPTATAADK
-21 SAVLTASQDGG
+21 NAVLTASQDGG
-32 EGAQQSDGKVGFS
+32 EGALQSDGKVGFS

-53 ADKVNAKADGKVV
+53 ADKVNAKADGKVA

-71 APNADSK
+71 APNADGK
-78 APGRPGAE
+78 APARPGAE
-86 QGSAG
+86 QGNVG
-91 ALESNKPV
+91 AADSNKPV
-99 PTAKGEAAKSLAN
+99 PTAKSEAAKSLAN
-112 EAEEAGSVDDKP
+112 EAEEAGSADDKP

-156 PAINLVATAPVVE
+156 AAINLVATAPVVE
-169 TDGKMLPHKDAD
+169 TDGKMLPQKGAD
-181 AESAEASATLT
+181 AESAEAAATLT

-197 SSDKQGATT
+197 SGEKQGATT
-206 SAATLA
+206 SAAALA

-218 LTGETSAAV
+218 LRGETSVPV
-227 DAKAAQPDAVM
+227 DAKAAQPDGVM

-246 QLQETGKES
+246 QLQEAGQEGSGKKS
-255 GGKES
+255 
-260 GGKESGTGANANQ
+260 GANANQ
-273 PTDNNGKETKGSKN
+273 PTDNSGKEIKGSKSD
-287 ELSAAERAALLS
+287 LSAAERAALLS
-299 KVPAAALS
+299 KVPAAALN

-373 SVAADK
+373 STAADK
-379 APTQTAAEG
+379 ASTQTAAEG

-407 SSGAPAPAPAS
+407 SSGAPAPATAPAS

-468 DVKQKVAELA
+468 DVKQKVTELA
-478 RGGAQESSETTTT
+478 RGSAQESSETTAT

-515 AATEAAAR
+515 AATEAAVR

-667 ESANDS
+667 ESTNDS
-673 GIDFYA
+673 EIDFYA

>member
-32 EGAQQSDGKVGFS
+32 EGALQSDGKVGFS

-53 ADKVNAKADGKVV
+53 ADKVNAKADGKV
-66 NAGGK
+66 AKADGK
-71 APNADSK
+71 APAL
-78 APGRPGAE
+78 PGAE

-99 PTAKGEAAKSLAN
+99 PTTKSEAAKSLAN
-112 EAEEAGSVDDKP
+112 EAEEAGSADDKP
-124 QKGSEPD
+124 QKGSDPD
-131 PALAPNDFLQRLQ
+131 PALTPNDFLQRLQ

-156 PAINLVATAPVVE
+156 PAINLVATAPVGE
-169 TDGKMLPHKDAD
+169 TDGKMLPQEDAD

-192 QPLAG
+192 QQLAG
-197 SSDKQGATT
+197 SSDKQGVTT
-206 SAATLA
+206 SAAALT

-218 LTGETSAAV
+218 LTGETSVPV
-227 DAKAAQPDAVM
+227 DAKAAQPDAAM

-246 QLQETGKES
+246 QLQETGKEGS
-255 GGKES
+255 GKKS
-260 GGKESGTGANANQ
+260 GANADQ
-273 PTDNNGKETKGSKN
+273 PTDNNGKETKGSKS

-307 EQGENDTRIQL
+307 EQGENDTKIQL

-373 SVAADK
+373 SAAADK

-388 DGQSKPV
+388 DGQPKPV

-407 SSGAPAPAPAS
+407 SSGAPAPATAPAG

-457 DAPRARSEVKV
+457 EAPRARSEVKV

-667 ESANDS
+667 ESTNDS

>member
-6 LTNSPAAPTAAAADK
+6 LTNSSAAPTAAAADK
-21 SAVLTASQDGG
+21 SAVLTASQDGS
-32 EGAQQSDGKVGFS
+32 EGALQSDGKGGFS

-53 ADKVNAKADGKVV
+53 AGKGNAKADGHVA
-66 NAGGK
+66 NADGK
-71 APNADSK
+71 AAS
-78 APGRPGAE
+78 RPGTGPE
-86 QGSAG
+86 RAG
-91 ALESNKPV
+91 AVESDKPLQN
-99 PTAKGEAAKSLAN
+99 AKGEAAKSLAN
-112 EAEEAGSVDDKP
+112 EAEEAAGADDTP
-124 QKGSEPD
+124 QKGSDPD
-131 PALAPNDFLQRLQ
+131 PALTPNDFLQRLQ

-156 PAINLVATAPVVE
+156 AAITLVASAPIVE
-169 TDGKMLPHKDAD
+169 TDGKMLPPDDAQ
-181 AESAEASATLT
+181 AASAEASTTLT

-197 SSDKQGATT
+197 SGDKQGTTT
-206 SAATLA
+206 SAAALA

-218 LTGETSAAV
+218 LTGETSTPV

-246 QLQETGKES
+246 QLQETGKEGS
-255 GGKES
+255 GKES
-260 GGKESGTGANANQ
+260 GANADQ
-273 PTDNNGKETKGSKN
+273 HADKNGKDTKGSKS
-287 ELSAAERAALLS
+287 ELSAAERAALQS
-299 KVPAAALS
+299 KVPAAAAVS
-307 EQGENDTRIQL
+307 GQDKDNAQIQV

-327 VVPPMAGKEEPVK
+327 VVPPMAGKDEP
-340 TAPLQ
+340 ARPSPLQ
-345 ATHQAV
+345 TTYSTV
-351 ATQPGAARAFEEGV
+351 AAQPGAARAFAEGMSRV
-365 TRTDGGSS
+365 DGEANLTSE
-373 SVAADK
+373 K
-379 APTQTAAEG
+379 APPQGVAEG
-388 DGQSKPV
+388 DDHSRPAT
-395 AAKAEGQPAPAA
+395 AAKTESQPAPAA
-407 SSGAPAPAPAS
+407 GSTPAPAATPS

-447 LKQMEATERS
+447 LKQMEATERNDS
-457 DAPRARSEVKV
+457 ARGRSEVKV
-468 DVKQKVAELA
+468 DLKQKAAELA
-478 RGGAQESSETTTT
+478 RGTSQGSSETTAT
-491 PESSRSQQVQ
+491 PESSHSQQVQ

-515 AATEAAAR
+515 ATAELAAR
-523 REPAN
+523 RDPAN

-572 QIQMGADSQANVH
+572 QIQIDSSNQANVH

-607 LAGQGIQLGQTLVQ
+607 LAGQGIQLGQTQVQ

-632 AFAGQG
+632 GFSGQG
-638 QQGQKG
+638 QQGQTG

-657 VTGAGMRLST
+657 VTGAGMSLSR
-667 ESANDS
+667 ESTNDR

>member
-6 LTNSPAAPTAAAADK
+6 LTNSPATPTATAADK

-32 EGAQQSDGKVGFS
+32 EGALQSDGKVGFS

-53 ADKVNAKADGKVV
+53 ADKVNAKGDGKVA
-66 NAGGK
+66 NADGK

-78 APGRPGAE
+78 APARPGAE

-91 ALESNKPV
+91 ALEGNKPV
-99 PTAKGEAAKSLAN
+99 PTAKSEAAKSLAN
-112 EAEEAGSVDDKP
+112 EAEEAAGADDKP

-144 DALKQDTSLVAP
+144 DALKQDTSLVSP
-156 PAINLVATAPVVE
+156 TAINLVATAPVVE

-181 AESAEASATLT
+181 AESAEAAATLT

-197 SSDKQGATT
+197 SGDKPGTTT
-206 SAATLA
+206 SAAALA

-218 LTGETSAAV
+218 LTGETSVPV
-227 DAKAAQPDAVM
+227 DAQVAQPDAVV
-238 TDDAALTA
+238 TDDAALTT
-246 QLQETGKES
+246 QLQETGKEGS
-255 GGKES
+255 GKES
-260 GGKESGTGANANQ
+260 GANADQ
-273 PTDNNGKETKGSKN
+273 PTDNSGKETKGSKS

-307 EQGENDTRIQL
+307 EQGEDDTRIQL

-373 SVAADK
+373 NGAADK

-407 SSGAPAPAPAS
+407 SSGTPAPAPAS

-457 DAPRARSEVKV
+457 EAPRARSEVKV

-667 ESANDS
+667 ESTNDS